1 MATLTLSFLRGKG
14 ILLAITTICVVIE
27 VTLTLADYDLFDV
40 ARLRQTAYGYGSFWP
55 GLLGNWTPNF
65 TGQSITMFVTYG
77 FLHASLTHL
86 AVNMITLWSLG
97 SAVIVRVG
105 VGGFVLLYA
114 GSILGGSLGY
124 ALLASGVQ
132 PMVGASGAL
141 FGLAGGLLAWGYL
154 DRYTFHEGLW
164 PITRA
169 VGLLIAL
176 NVVLWWAMDGQ
187 LAWQTHLGGFLT
199 GWFMAFIIDPR
210 PRQQD

>member
-1 MATLTLSFLRGKG
+1 MAALTFAPFRGRA
-14 ILLAITTICVVIE
+14 ILLTIIGICVAIE
-27 VTLTLADYDLFDV
+27 ATLTLADYGLIDA
-40 ARLRQTAYGYGSFWP
+40 ARLRQTAYAYGSFWP
-55 GLLGNWTPNF
+55 GLLRNWTPNF
-65 TGQSITMFVTYG
+65 AGQSIWMFVTYG

-86 AVNMITLWSLG
+86 VVNMITLWSLG
-97 SAVIVRVG
+97 RAVIGRVG
-105 VGGFVLLYA
+105 TGGFVLLYA

-124 ALLASGVQ
+124 ALLASGAQ

-164 PITRA
+164 PIARA
-169 VGLLIAL
+169 VGFLTVL

-210 PRQQD
+210 PRPQD